1 MGGEPKGAGY
11 GWPWKRTV
19 QVVVGL
25 LGGCFSEMLTR
36 GLPPLQASRDWA
48 WARGRIPGAGPAP
61 LHAAPDLE
69 GSSQGDEGE
78 QAVPNPDS
86 ASHQLCN
93 LGSMP

>member
-36 GLPPLQASRDWA
+36 GLPPPQASRGWA
-48 WARGRIPGAGPAP
+48 WAQRQEPRCWPSPSP
-61 LHAAPDLE
+61 RC
-69 GSSQGDEGE
+69 S
-78 QAVPNPDS
+78 
-86 ASHQLCN
+86 
-93 LGSMP
+93 